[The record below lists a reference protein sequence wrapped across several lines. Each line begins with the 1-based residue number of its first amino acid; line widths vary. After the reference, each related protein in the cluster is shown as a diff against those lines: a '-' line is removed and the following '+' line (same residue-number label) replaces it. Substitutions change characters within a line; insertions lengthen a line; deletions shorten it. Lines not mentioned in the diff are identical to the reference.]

1 MPPNGIPPLRYP
13 DHVPADDAD
22 YLDDDN
28 VVFGIE
34 VAGEARAYPK
44 RILAWHEMAIDSVGG
59 VDLTIV
65 YCTLCGT
72 VIPYE
77 SILDGRHIQLGTSGL
92 LYRSNKL
99 MFDEATKSL
108 WSTLE
113 GRPVV
118 GSLVGSGL
126 ELARRSMVTTT

>member
-1 MPPNGIPPLRYP
+1 
-13 DHVPADDAD
+13 
-22 YLDDDN
+22 
-28 VVFGIE
+28 
-34 VAGEARAYPK
+34 
-44 RILAWHEMAIDSVGG
+44 MAIGGVGG
-59 VDLTIV
+59 VALTIV

-77 SILDGRHIQLGTSGL
+77 NVVDGRHIRFGTSGL
-92 LYRSNKL
+92 LYRSNKS

-118 GSLVGSGL
+118 GSLVDSGL
-126 ELARRSMVTTT
+126 ELARRSMVTTTWGG